1 MLRRGEHSV
10 PVATAT
16 LRCSTRHSACLVQ
29 GEVYTLGP
37 QPGSTI
43 ERNYLIN
50 TVEEFNGTN
59 PGGSHPN
66 AVYHDSKMR
75 ARSRSVANLKWCS
88 MCRRLRWLERH
99 AQCDR
104 GRVGA
109 LLRSRPAGWRLRARQ
124 KLPWNA
130 RRTRGL
136 HGQVRQE
143 LSAPAQLDGC
153 AVRRRLQQEAL
164 QQRPLGRRQ

>member
-66 AVYHDSKMR
+66 AVYHDSKIDAGAFSVCREPEMVLDVQT
-75 ARSRSVANLKWCS
+75 APVAGTTRS
-88 MCRRLRWLERH
+88 M
-99 AQCDR
+99 
-104 GRVGA
+104 
-109 LLRSRPAGWRLRARQ
+109 
-124 KLPWNA
+124 
-130 RRTRGL
+130 
-136 HGQVRQE
+136 
-143 LSAPAQLDGC
+143 
-153 AVRRRLQQEAL
+153 
-164 QQRPLGRRQ
+164 